1 MKLCIDSAD
10 VDEIRRI
17 CEYYP
22 IDGVSTNPS
31 ILAKSGRQPYDVL
44 KEIRSII
51 GDEKE
56 LFVQVISY
64 DAEGMIEEAHRI
76 IAELG
81 EMTLIK
87 IPATPEGFKA
97 MKQLHKE
104 NIRFISTAVYAPM
117 QGILSAKCGA
127 EYVAP
132 YVNRIDNLGYDG
144 VRVAMQIHDAINN
157 NHLDSGL
164 LAASFKNCGQV
175 LALMEY
181 GVKAVTVPPEIFDL
195 FVKNNEVDLAIDRF
209 VKDFEGLCGE
219 GKTMS
224 DCE

>member
-51 GDEKE
+51 GEEKE

-64 DAEGMIEEAHRI
+64 DAEGMIEEALRI

-81 EMTLIK
+81 FFE
-87 IPATPEGFKA
+87 F
-97 MKQLHKE
+97 
-104 NIRFISTAVYAPM
+104 FY
-117 QGILSAKCGA
+117 
-127 EYVAP
+127 
-132 YVNRIDNLGYDG
+132 RIFEFFRNKK
-144 VRVAMQIHDAINN
+144 
-157 NHLDSGL
+157 
-164 LAASFKNCGQV
+164 SF
-175 LALMEY
+175 E
-181 GVKAVTVPPEIFDL
+181 
-195 FVKNNEVDLAIDRF
+195 
-209 VKDFEGLCGE
+209 
-219 GKTMS
+219 
-224 DCE
+224 